1 MNRIC
6 AQIDGINI
14 TRITAAS
21 NPDWCKDKLG
31 GDWVLV
37 PEGVRPLYNWTYEN
51 GEFIPPQIEEE
62 SDETE

>member
-1 MNRIC
+1 MLTNTWKHF
-6 AQIDGINI
+6 G
-14 TRITAAS
+14 
-21 NPDWCKDKLG
+21 LM
-31 GDWVLV
+31 LV

>member
-1 MNRIC
+1 MLTNTWKHFGLMLLL
-6 AQIDGINI
+6 GIL
-14 TRITAAS
+14 A
-21 NPDWCKDKLG
+21 
-31 GDWVLV
+31 WVLV